1 MQITFWYPF
10 HVARAELRRPGAEA
24 VPPWG
29 LRPCALHHLSL
40 SIAPTAW
47 VSNTWNKG
55 QLCFFPNMLCFSGVK
70 AWFFHAL
77 PSSFSFAL
85 WSVYC
90 GNIFLVASP
99 TPLACVYFPICDGIQ
114 MMLLSERNTFP
125 GYGFCCL
132 FLPASKTRQHLNPED
147 LRGIEEIGKG
157 QREWLWTVKV
167 K

>member
-10 HVARAELRRPGAEA
+10 HVAWAELRRPGAEA

-40 SIAPTAW
+40 SIAATAW

-85 WSVYC
+85 WLKC
-90 GNIFLVASP
+90 LLRQHFPCCQPHSP
-99 TPLACVYFPICDGIQ
+99 GLCLFSYLWWNSDDVSEREILSQAMVFVVYFC
-114 MMLLSERNTFP
+114 LLP
-125 GYGFCCL
+125 
-132 FLPASKTRQHLNPED
+132 RQD
-147 LRGIEEIGKG
+147 SISTQRIWGG
-157 QREWLWTVKV
+157 QKKLTKV
-167 K
+167 KGNGSGLWK

>member
-1 MQITFWYPF
+1 MSCELSCAGRGQRPSRPERCGLVLCTTSVWASQLLPGFQIHGTKGNCVFF
-10 HVARAELRRPGAEA
+10 RTC
-24 VPPWG
+24 
-29 LRPCALHHLSL
+29 CAFQVWKHGFS
-40 SIAPTAW
+40 
-47 VSNTWNKG
+47 
-55 QLCFFPNMLCFSGVK
+55 MLCPHFPLHFG
-70 AWFFHAL
+70 
-77 PSSFSFAL
+77 

-99 TPLACVYFPICDGIQ
+99 TPLAYVYFPICDGIQ
-114 MMLLSERNTFP
+114 MMLVSERNTFP

-147 LRGIEEIGKG
+147 LRGIEEIDKG